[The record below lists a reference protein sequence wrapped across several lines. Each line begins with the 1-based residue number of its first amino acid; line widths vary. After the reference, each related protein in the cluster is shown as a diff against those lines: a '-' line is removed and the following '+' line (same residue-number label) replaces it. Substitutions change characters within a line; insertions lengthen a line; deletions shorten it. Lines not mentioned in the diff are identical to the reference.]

1 MKFKSVTALLLTIIC
16 ILLSGIVISS
26 CVLVSLG
33 TSESTSETS
42 TEPSSDSTTISD
54 TTSEDPLP
62 DNVLADC
69 FLARKKT
76 LEVTGTQYILTV
88 TAGATQITTIS
99 RSDASVQATM
109 LADTY
114 YEVKISD
121 KTGQTIT
128 INLTK
133 TDYQKF
139 LEL

>member
-1 MKFKSVTALLLTIIC
+1 MKFKPIVTLLMVTC
-16 ILLSGIVISS
+16 ILMSVLLISS
-26 CVLVSLG
+26 CTPIGGS

-42 TEPSSDSTTISD
+42 VEPSSDSTTSD
-54 TTSEDPLP
+54 TTSEAPLP

-76 LEVTGTQYILTV
+76 LEVTETQYILTV
-88 TAGATQITTIS
+88 TAGVTQITTIS
-99 RSDASVQATM
+99 RSDASVQATV

-128 INLTK
+128 INLSK
-133 TDYQKF
+133 TDFQKF
-139 LEL
+139 LKL